1 MALEHNVGRI
11 VVDNLTELSSLST
24 IAREMGKTARIL
36 LRVKPG
42 VDAHT
47 HSFIRTGQ
55 IDSKFGLALE
65 TGEAMEAVKISLK
78 TDHIELLGLHCHI
91 GSQILDVEPFVHT
104 AEIMMG
110 FLADIQKET
119 GAVLTDLNLGGGF
132 GIRYTDEDTPVPYV
146 EYMKEVSAMI
156 QKKAE
161 ELSFPQPFIL
171 IEPGLSLIHI

>member
-1 MALEHNVGRI
+1 
-11 VVDNLTELSSLST
+11 
-24 IAREMGKTARIL
+24 MGKTATIL

-65 TGEAMEAVKISLK
+65 TGEAMEAVKASLK
-78 TDHIELLGLHCHI
+78 ADNVKLLGLHCHI

-104 AEIMMG
+104 AEIMMT
-110 FLADIQKET
+110 FLSDIKKET

-132 GIRYTDEDTPVPYV
+132 GIRYTDEDTPVPYH
-146 EYMKEVSAMI
+146 EYMKAVSVMV
-156 QKKAE
+156 KDKAA
-161 ELSFPQPFIL
+161 ELGLPQPFIL
-171 IEPGLSLIHI
+171 IEPGRSIVGEAGTTLYLSLIHI